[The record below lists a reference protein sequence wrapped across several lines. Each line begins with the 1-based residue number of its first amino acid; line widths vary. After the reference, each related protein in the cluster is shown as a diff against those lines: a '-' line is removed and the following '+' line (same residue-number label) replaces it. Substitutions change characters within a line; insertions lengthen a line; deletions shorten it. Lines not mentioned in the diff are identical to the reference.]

1 MKLHEVADVPLIV
14 SMARKLL
21 DRGIP
26 VHFDFNDKQR
36 DYTRHASG
44 PLLRITFEV
53 LSKLPNTPI
62 VYKIVY
68 KAENA
73 AGSDRVLL
81 NNRRLELLKLYKN
94 KAGQWVLS
102 DRKPEVDGEEL

>member
-1 MKLHEVADVPLIV
+1 MKLHQVADVPLIV

-26 VHFDFNDKQR
+26 VQFDFNDKQL

-44 PLLRITFEV
+44 PLLRITVEV
-53 LSKLPNTPI
+53 LAKLPHTPI
-62 VYKIVY
+62 IYRVVY
-68 KAENA
+68 KARPTE
-73 AGSDRVLL
+73 SDHVLL

-102 DRKPEVDGEEL
+102 DRKPETNDEEL